1 MMAGGCNYAPIAT
14 TGPVKILT
22 VLLVRIRSVRSGFL
36 ILSAVVWFSPLALAQ
51 DALVAQALPQIAKQA
66 SKFWQTAP
74 GYVAKETLK
83 QKAAVMP
90 KRKFRIGGGAVDPP
104 KPEMKDREIVS
115 YYAISS
121 FRNTPEALHEFRQV
135 MSVDGKEAASDASVL
150 EKFRAALASPDDR
163 SKKALEV
170 DFEKT
175 GLAIAATDFGQ
186 LVLLFTKANLEKYT
200 FAPQST
206 GLIGADRAI
215 VIAFRQNAGAESF
228 RIVESGRQMNEPLS
242 GELWVRDSDFVPL
255 RITLT
260 VSRRDQHEEVRD
272 EARVD
277 YELKSDGTLLPASVV
292 YRRFRN
298 DELWV
303 ENVYE
308 YSDWQALKAK

>member
-1 MMAGGCNYAPIAT
+1 VA
-14 TGPVKILT
+14 
-22 VLLVRIRSVRSGFL
+22 
-36 ILSAVVWFSPLALAQ
+36 WFSPLVLDQGVSAQ

-83 QKAAVMP
+83 QKAAVLP

-104 KPEMKDREIVS
+104 KPELKDRAIVS

-121 FRNTPEALHEFRQV
+121 FRSSPEALHEFRQV
-135 MSVDGKEAASDASVL
+135 MSVDGKPVAPEASVL
-150 EKFRAALASPDDR
+150 ERFRATLASPDDR
-163 SKKALEV
+163 SKKALETE
-170 DFEKT
+170 FEKT

-186 LVLLFTKANLEKYT
+186 LVLLFTKSNLEKYT
-200 FAPQST
+200 FEPQST

-215 VIAFRQNAGAESF
+215 VISFRQNTGAESF
-228 RIVESGRQMNEPLS
+228 RIVESGKQTNEPLS
-242 GELWVRDSDFVPL
+242 GELWVRDSDFMPL
-255 RITLT
+255 RITLKVT
-260 VSRRDQHEEVRD
+260 RREQHEEVRD

-277 YELKSDGTLLPASVV
+277 YALKADGILLPASVV

-308 YSDWQALKAK
+308 YSDWQPARAK

>member
-1 MMAGGCNYAPIAT
+1 M
-14 TGPVKILT
+14 
-22 VLLVRIRSVRSGFL
+22 S
-36 ILSAVVWFSPLALAQ
+36 AQ

-83 QKAAVMP
+83 QKAAVLP

-104 KPEMKDREIVS
+104 KPELKDRAIVS

-121 FRNTPEALHEFRQV
+121 FRSSPEALHEFRQV
-135 MSVDGKEAASDASVL
+135 MSVDGKPVAPEASVL
-150 EKFRAALASPDDR
+150 ERFRATLASPDDR
-163 SKKALEV
+163 SKKALETE
-170 DFEKT
+170 FEKT

-186 LVLLFTKANLEKYT
+186 LVLLFTKSNLEKYT
-200 FAPQST
+200 FEPQST

-215 VIAFRQNAGAESF
+215 VISFRQNTGAESF
-228 RIVESGRQMNEPLS
+228 RIVESGKQTNEPLS
-242 GELWVRDSDFVPL
+242 GELWVRDSDFMPL
-255 RITLT
+255 RITLKVT
-260 VSRRDQHEEVRD
+260 RREQHEEVRD

-277 YELKSDGTLLPASVV
+277 YALKADGILLPASVV

-308 YSDWQALKAK
+308 YSDWQPARAK